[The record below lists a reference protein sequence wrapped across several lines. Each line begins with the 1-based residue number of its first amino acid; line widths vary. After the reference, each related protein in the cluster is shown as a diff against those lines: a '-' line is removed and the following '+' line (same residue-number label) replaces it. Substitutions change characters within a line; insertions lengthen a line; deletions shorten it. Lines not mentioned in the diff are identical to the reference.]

1 MSTFQANVVTDA
13 ADPRVAIAH
22 DNDDWLKIEDTAEWL
37 ETIVPQSRLDA
48 YPVYVLCR
56 ELLRKV
62 MQREVEYHDAR
73 NVALSDLVAQLRAEV
88 AEKEVAMERAA
99 RVAQLREQEAQA
111 NHRREAEAAAAE
123 QTRLKGALDAAL
135 CEVESLQERLALAEQ
150 AKIDAEALAKHEEH
164 RADRLE
170 KMGKKAGEEAAVRCT
185 DIPEQD
191 CMYKSRV
198 HRLIFIHFLSQAK
211 IDALQSI
218 VSDAT
223 QLRNAMRRIAVDGAR
238 VQNT

>member
-22 DNDDWLKIEDTAEWL
+22 DNDDWLKVEDTAEWL

-99 RVAQLREQEAQA
+99 RVAQLRE
-111 NHRREAEAAAAE
+111 
-123 QTRLKGALDAAL
+123 
-135 CEVESLQERLALAEQ
+135 
-150 AKIDAEALAKHEEH
+150 
-164 RADRLE
+164 
-170 KMGKKAGEEAAVRCT
+170 
-185 DIPEQD
+185 
-191 CMYKSRV
+191 
-198 HRLIFIHFLSQAK
+198 
-211 IDALQSI
+211 
-218 VSDAT
+218 
-223 QLRNAMRRIAVDGAR
+223 
-238 VQNT
+238 